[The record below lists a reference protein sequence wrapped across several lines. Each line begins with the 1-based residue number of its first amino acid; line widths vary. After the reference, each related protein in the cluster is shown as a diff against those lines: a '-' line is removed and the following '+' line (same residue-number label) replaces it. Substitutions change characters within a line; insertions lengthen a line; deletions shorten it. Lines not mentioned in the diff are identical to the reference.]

1 MLNKTVLIGRLTK
14 DPNAKQLTTGTYV
27 ASYTLAVN
35 RNFKSKSGERETDF
49 IPIVAWGK
57 TAELCGQYLHKGMLI
72 AVSGRIQTRTYI
84 DDDGKTRY
92 VTEVV
97 AEEIVFL
104 EKKKT
109 EEEIMSANGFEEED
123 LPF

>member
-14 DPNAKQLTTGTYV
+14 EPNAKQLTTGTYV

-35 RNFKSKSGERETDF
+35 RNFKNKNGEREADF
-49 IPIVAWGK
+49 IPMVAWGK

-72 AVSGRIQTRTYI
+72 AVSGRIQTRTYV